1 MNIPVWV
8 LDTNVLVSGLLNP
21 SGHPGRLLDAVLSGH
36 LIMALDDRI
45 YAEYSAVLTRPKF
58 KFDQSDVRDLL
69 SFLRMQ
75 HWINAHPVKF
85 KNLPDAT
92 DLPFAETALSLKEAV
107 LVTGNPRHFPRA
119 KFKGLL
125 VLNPKQAWDRLA
137 NYPVKNE
144 EK

>member
-1 MNIPVWV
+1 MNIPIWV
-8 LDTNVLVSGLLNP
+8 LDPNVLVSGLLNP

-125 VLNPKQAWDRLA
+125 ALNPKQAWDRLA
-137 NYPVKNE
+137 SYPVKNE

>member
-1 MNIPVWV
+1 MSIPVWV

-36 LIMALDDRI
+36 LILALDDRI
-45 YAEYSAVLTRPKF
+45 YAEYSAVLMRPKF
-58 KFDQSDVRDLL
+58 KFDKSDVRDLL

-75 HWINAHPVKF
+75 HWINAHPVKL
-85 KNLPDAT
+85 KNLPDAS

-107 LVTGNPRHFPRA
+107 LVTGNPRHFP
-119 KFKGLL
+119 KTKIKGLL

-137 NYPVKNE
+137 NYPA
-144 EK
+144 

>member
-58 KFDQSDVRDLL
+58 MFDQSDVRDLL

-85 KNLPDAT
+85 NNLPDAT
-92 DLPFAETALSLKEAV
+92 DLPFAETALSLKEGV